1 MLRARKDPL
10 GNESHT
16 SNFLKISMLKLRTS
30 IQNSV
35 SAKGKTQ
42 QQQSSKHE
50 NRDASPTIDLL
61 QRSFESLQHALNN
74 KELELMSPSHGGQ
87 DHRYLV

>member
-1 MLRARKDPL
+1 MA
-10 GNESHT
+10 
-16 SNFLKISMLKLRTS
+16 
-30 IQNSV
+30 
-35 SAKGKTQ
+35 AKGKTQ

-87 DHRYLV
+87 DHR

>member
-1 MLRARKDPL
+1 MRAVQL
-10 GNESHT
+10 SESM
-16 SNFLKISMLKLRTS
+16 SKLSTS

-35 SAKGKTQ
+35 AAKGKPQ

-50 NRDASPTIDLL
+50 HRDASPTIDLL

-74 KELELMSPSHGGQ
+74 KELELMSPSHGGR
-87 DHRYLV
+87 DHR

>member
-1 MLRARKDPL
+1 MA
-10 GNESHT
+10 
-16 SNFLKISMLKLRTS
+16 
-30 IQNSV
+30 
-35 SAKGKTQ
+35 AKGKTP

-87 DHRYLV
+87 DHRYIVQDILIRV

>member
-1 MLRARKDPL
+1 MKAVQLS
-10 GNESHT
+10 ESIT
-16 SNFLKISMLKLRTS
+16 SKLRTS
-30 IQNSV
+30 IQNTV
-35 SAKGKTQ
+35 AAKGKTP

-87 DHRYLV
+87 DHRYLVQDILIRV